1 MREHHVLQQQHN
13 FPGYAHVL
21 RRFLNPRHAAHQM
34 PNQQPVRGII
44 AHAAR
49 FVADHFRRLAQVVQ
63 DNARVEQ
70 LRVQERVRRHDVPRQ
85 IQHTRRVVEQTG
97 AFRVVQPLRRRE
109 PFQLVARQPKH
120 LAHDFLQSIGLEGIN
135 RVLDVLAHHFRLF
148 GRTRDQLRHVHLV
161 LRQGGAH
168 PLNAEL
174 LAAVVLLHQP
184 LHFDDRALL
193 GHVHQLIPVPVFAVD
208 VARFIREGEVEVR
221 AALLIRPR
229 IRRANEQKPDEA
241 GVGFQLIDCHG

>member
-1 MREHHVLQQQHN
+1 MKVNEKKTLIERIKWEIGEIPKQELDT
-13 FPGYAHVL
+13 
-21 RRFLNPRHAAHQM
+21 M
-34 PNQQPVRGII
+34 
-44 AHAAR
+44 
-49 FVADHFRRLAQVVQ
+49 ADCYYF
-63 DNARVEQ
+63 
-70 LRVQERVRRHDVPRQ
+70 
-85 IQHTRRVVEQTG
+85 
-97 AFRVVQPLRRRE
+97 
-109 PFQLVARQPKH
+109 
-120 LAHDFLQSIGLEGIN
+120 EGIN
-135 RVLDVLAHHFRLF
+135 RVLNVLAHHFGLF

-208 VARFIREGEVEVR
+208 VARFIRKGEVEVR

>member
-1 MREHHVLQQQHN
+1 M
-13 FPGYAHVL
+13 
-21 RRFLNPRHAAHQM
+21 
-34 PNQQPVRGII
+34 
-44 AHAAR
+44 
-49 FVADHFRRLAQVVQ
+49 
-63 DNARVEQ
+63 
-70 LRVQERVRRHDVPRQ
+70 
-85 IQHTRRVVEQTG
+85 VEQTG
-97 AFRVVQPLRRRE
+97 AFRVVQPLCRRE

-120 LAHDFLQSIGLEGIN
+120 LAHDFLQSLGLEGIN
-135 RVLDVLAHHFRLF
+135 RVLNVLAHHFRLF
-148 GRTRDQLRHVHLV
+148 GRARDQLRHVHLV

-174 LAAVVLLHQP
+174 LAAVVLLHQS

-208 VARFIREGEVEVR
+208 VACFVREGEVEVR